1 MQRSHYLLF
10 GALALAACG
19 AQAKNDPRDPQ
30 APALEPAVIAAPAPA
45 LPTSA
50 AAATSAAPK
59 SPLIPAESLERLI
72 AVGQGYSLVTATMI
86 NQDIR
91 MLSGLYAPDAQLSLP
106 DTAVRGV
113 PAVAIKWA
121 ALAKAKSLYDFQRNS
136 KGMRVLDDSTLADSG
151 VYLMILKRT
160 PKDSVLERGRYAAT
174 WRARSGGY
182 GNWVMLNDRIVPDAA
197 TKRK

>member
-19 AQAKNDPRDPQ
+19 AQTKNDPRDPQ
-30 APALEPAVIAAPAPA
+30 APALEPAVIASPAPA
-45 LPTSA
+45 LPTPA
-50 AAATSAAPK
+50 AAAASTSPK
-59 SPLIPAESLERLI
+59 STLIPADPHERLI
-72 AVGQGYSLVTATMI
+72 ALGQGYSLVTATMI

-91 MLSGLYAPDAQLSLP
+91 MLSGLYAPDAQLTLP

-113 PAVAIKWA
+113 PAVALKWA
-121 ALAKAKSLYDFQRNS
+121 ALAKAKSLYDFQRNT

-160 PKDSVLERGRYAAT
+160 ARDSIIERGRYAST
-174 WRARSGGY
+174 WRARAGGY
-182 GNWVMLNDRIVPDAA
+182 GNWVMLDDRIAPDVAK
-197 TKRK
+197 KRQ